1 MSSNVKQE
9 QNGPRTD
16 LSSSL
21 DKDVVVR
28 FRSAEYQQL
37 LGLEAE
43 CAGRLVGVDRYG
55 LWIEPAQARKAAL
68 DGNQPVSH
76 YFIPWTEILTVI
88 RHQESSLFQSKK
100 EYRGLRPH

>member
-1 MSSNVKQE
+1 MSEVKSE

-28 FRSAEYQQL
+28 FRVGEYQQQ
-37 LGLEAE
+37 LGLGSE
-43 CAGRLVGVDRYG
+43 CAARLVGADRFG
-55 LWIEPAQARKAAL
+55 LWIEPSQARKEAL
-68 DGNQPVSH
+68 AKGEGVDH
-76 YFIPWTEILTVI
+76 YFIPWDEILTVI
-88 RHQESSLFQSKK
+88 RKQDASLFQTKK